1 MGVKGIGKLIAA
13 FHSGLLAG
21 LLASRLAGPCAGPTM
36 GVYICFIPSIL
47 ATDFRFIAGSWG
59 SRRFAM
65 TNRGLY
71 NW

>member
-21 LLASRLAGPCAGPTM
+21 LLASPFAGPTM
-36 GVYICFIPSIL
+36 GVYMCFIPSIL
-47 ATDFRFIAGSWG
+47 AMEFGFMAGSSG